1 MKKRADDA
9 GVVVVEHEVI
19 AELLENEWYLV
30 RDSGELPETAFH
42 ASLHYLET
50 DPDGPHLQLDTAQR
64 QFLFSAAQE
73 RFEEIILRDLD
84 FTARKSPAARG
95 LGRAIINCQRFATF
109 CRRQQQ
115 QELFAASV
123 GDKLCPALQ
132 RFLLAARDFPGTVVH
147 CSIEELESFA
157 AQLGAS
163 LPAEVQQFLV
173 FSC

>member
-1 MKKRADDA
+1 MKKRVDAA
-9 GVVVVEHEVI
+9 GVMAVGNSA
-19 AELLENEWYLV
+19 AELVEDEWYLI

-42 ASLHYLET
+42 ASLYYLQSH
-50 DPDGPHLQLDTAQR
+50 PDGPHLQLDVAQR

-84 FTARKSPAARG
+84 FTARETPAARG
-95 LGRAIINCQRFATF
+95 LGRAIINYQRFATF
-109 CRRQQQ
+109 CRRQRQE
-115 QELFAASV
+115 ELFAASV
-123 GDKLCPALQ
+123 GGKLCPALQ
-132 RFLLAARDFPGTVVH
+132 NFLLAAREMPGAVVH
-147 CSIEELESFA
+147 CSVKELESFA